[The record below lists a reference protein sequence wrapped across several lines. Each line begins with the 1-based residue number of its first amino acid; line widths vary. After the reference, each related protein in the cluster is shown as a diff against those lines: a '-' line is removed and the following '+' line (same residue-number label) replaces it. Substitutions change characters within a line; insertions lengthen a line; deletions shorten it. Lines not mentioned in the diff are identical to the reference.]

1 VHVPLSYRVRVRVDE
16 GRPHYAVLAM
26 LTRYLRLLGDR
37 LFIPVARLLLRAG
50 VGPDAVTVAGT
61 IGVVAAALWFFPR
74 GEYVAG
80 TLVVSVLVLADSL
93 DGAMARTMAAQG
105 RRRSGEWGA
114 FLDSTMDRFA
124 DAAIFAG
131 LVVWFTGAGDDRPTA
146 LLALACLVL
155 GSVVPYARARAEGLG
170 MSASVG
176 IAERADRLLL
186 VLVATFVHG
195 LGAPLLVLTL
205 VLAVLALASAV
216 TVLQRMST
224 VHRQALQRLAAASR

>member
-1 VHVPLSYRVRVRVDE
+1 M
-16 GRPHYAVLAM
+16 LAM
-26 LTRYLRLLGDR
+26 LTRYLRLLGHR
-37 LFIPVARLLLRAG
+37 LFTPVARLLLRVG
-50 VGPDAVTVAGT
+50 LGPDAVTVAGT
-61 IGVVAAALWFFPR
+61 VGVVAAALWFFPR
-74 GEYVAG
+74 GEYVVG
-80 TLVVSVLVLADSL
+80 TLVVTVLVLADSV
-93 DGAMARTMAAQG
+93 DGTMARTMAAQG

-131 LVVWFTGAGDDRPTA
+131 LVLWFTGAGDDRPTA

-186 VLVATFVHG
+186 VLVATFVYG

-216 TVLQRMST
+216 TVLQRMAT
-224 VHRQALQRLAAASR
+224 VRRQALHRLAATR